1 MQTRGGGGAGRR
13 GGGMGEGW
21 RWEDQGGVLEGSW
34 AFFQG
39 GAKGLGIW
47 GRSSWSGGMLTV
59 GL

>member
-1 MQTRGGGGAGRR
+1 
-13 GGGMGEGW
+13 MGEGW
-21 RWEDQGGVLEGSW
+21 KWEDQGGVLEGSW

-39 GAKGLGIW
+39 GAEGLGIW